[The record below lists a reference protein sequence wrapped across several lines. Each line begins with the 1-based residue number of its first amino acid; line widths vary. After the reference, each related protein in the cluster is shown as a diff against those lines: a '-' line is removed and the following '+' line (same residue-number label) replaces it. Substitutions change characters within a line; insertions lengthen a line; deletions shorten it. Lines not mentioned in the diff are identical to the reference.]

1 MDVFS
6 HESVKS
12 LFSLSEFVVCVTVV
26 MLTIILVTDWMRAQ
40 KQKLNWG
47 ILTPVYEVYCG

>member
-12 LFSLSEFVVCVTVV
+12 LFSLSELVVCVTVCV
-26 MLTIILVTDWMRAQ
+26 TIILVTDWMRAQ